1 MNETTL
7 KKALRKGERVTLEC
21 KKAMAE
27 VPRSLWETYSAFAN
41 TLGGL
46 ILLGVDEHR
55 NETNVAKRYEIVGV
69 TDAQKILTVFWN
81 TINSDKVNVNILTDS
96 DVEVIN
102 ISGKQIVCIHVP
114 MADWRAKP
122 IYLNGNVY
130 KGTFRRNHE
139 GDYHC
144 TKEEVTAMYRDAS
157 RISQD
162 QKVMTGKDVSAFCM
176 DTVHSYRNL
185 FNIVHRNHVWTKLD
199 DETFLFKLGAIDYDD
214 EHRRLHPTAAGLLM
228 FGYENELMQEYPQY
242 FLDYQEHKNPSIRW
256 TDRKISSSGDWSGN
270 LFDFFF
276 SIADKLT
283 ADLPH
288 PFKLDGMLRVDDTPL
303 HKAVREALLNTLVNA
318 DYYGRRGVVVTK
330 SREGFTFS
338 NPGDFRISMNEA
350 ISGGVSDPRNA
361 IVFKMFNLVDLGE
374 RAGSGLPTIY
384 NGWEEAYGERP
395 TLSES
400 HDPDRVTLTLH
411 CDNIDHVT
419 FETDDKRAEN
429 DRTADKSVV
438 NNNIGGKSAVKIQ
451 NTDDKRTINSSMDDK
466 ADDKRTINSSMDDK
480 ADDKRTINSS
490 MDDKADDK
498 RSQIVTYIKEHGQ
511 ANVSS
516 LSAALGVS
524 TSQTKRYV
532 YQLVSEGKIVP
543 HGANRNRTYSL
554 RG

>member
-1 MNETTL
+1 MEMTKFDISALGEYKEGNRVEA
-7 KKALRKGERVTLEC
+7 KKAGGGIPGS
-21 KKAMAE
+21 M
-27 VPRSLWETYSAFAN
+27 WETYSSFAN
-41 TLGGL
+41 TDGG
-46 ILLGVDEHR
+46 IIVLGVEEMNDGR
-55 NETNVAKRYEIVGV
+55 LVPVGV
-69 TDAQKILTVFWN
+69 KDPDKMVKEIWNAVNNPQKVSI
-81 TINSDKVNVNILTDS
+81 NILMNKDVHIEEVEEKRIII
-96 DVEVIN
+96 VEVPRADRSIRPVYVGQN
-102 ISGKQIVCIHVP
+102 PLSGS
-114 MADWRAKP
+114 
-122 IYLNGNVY
+122 Y
-130 KGTFRRNHE
+130 RRNGE

-466 ADDKRTINSSMDDK
+466 ADDKRTINSSIDDK

-490 MDDKADDK
+490 KDDKADDK

>member
-1 MNETTL
+1 MSNKSHSLKYNTMQSYKKMNGNL
-7 KKALRKGERVTLEC
+7 INNC
-21 KKAMAE
+21 K
-27 VPRSLWETYSAFAN
+27 
-41 TLGGL
+41 
-46 ILLGVDEHR
+46 I
-55 NETNVAKRYEIVGV
+55 RYY
-69 TDAQKILTVFWN
+69 
-81 TINSDKVNVNILTDS
+81 
-96 DVEVIN
+96 
-102 ISGKQIVCIHVP
+102 
-114 MADWRAKP
+114 RAKACT
-122 IYLNGNVY
+122 VY
-130 KGTFRRNHE
+130 E
-139 GDYHC
+139 
-144 TKEEVTAMYRDAS
+144 KEHKKLINKEDAS

-283 ADLPH
+283 ADLPR

-374 RAGSGLPTIY
+374 RAGSGLPTIIMVGKKHTV
-384 NGWEEAYGERP
+384 NAQHSQNLTIP
-395 TLSES
+395 TES
-400 HDPDRVTLTLH
+400 P
-411 CDNIDHVT
+411 
-419 FETDDKRAEN
+419 
-429 DRTADKSVV
+429 
-438 NNNIGGKSAVKIQ
+438 
-451 NTDDKRTINSSMDDK
+451 
-466 ADDKRTINSSMDDK
+466 
-480 ADDKRTINSS
+480 
-490 MDDKADDK
+490 
-498 RSQIVTYIKEHGQ
+498 
-511 ANVSS
+511 
-516 LSAALGVS
+516 
-524 TSQTKRYV
+524 
-532 YQLVSEGKIVP
+532 
-543 HGANRNRTYSL
+543 
-554 RG
+554 